1 MLHSLADFAQV
12 CRVSKPAIT
21 QAVKRGLITRGTDGK
36 IDDTDP
42 VNALYL
48 GGKTGAVKKAS
59 PGGGAGRKAKT
70 VPDTLPGE
78 LGGDRLRRLDSIARA
93 RATPPDS
100 ELTAA
105 VLKAQAKREKKRP
118 DGSEGEDA
126 PDPEETEEDFDK
138 LLEAIK
144 ADGGQAG
151 LLLKK
156 LIADIR
162 YKERASERYELEIET
177 KKKNL
182 VERAQ
187 LVTVVQGINKAIDDH
202 FHRLPAKTGPVLYA
216 LAKREGSSELEV
228 IRALEVSMGEAMR
241 KATEDVCRLA

>member
-12 CRVSKPAIT
+12 CHVSKPAIT
-21 QAVKRGLITRGTDGK
+21 QAVKRGLIIRGADGK
-36 IDDTDP
+36 IDDTDQ

-48 GGKTGAVKKAS
+48 GGKTGSVKKPS
-59 PGGGAGRKAKT
+59 PGGGAGRAPKKAKASDPT
-70 VPDTLPGE
+70 TSD
-78 LGGDRLRRLDSIARA
+78 AA
-93 RATPPDS
+93 
-100 ELTAA
+100 LTAA
-105 VLKAQAKREKKRP
+105 VLKAQAKREKKTERR
-118 DGSEGEDA
+118 DGEDA
-126 PDPEETEEDFDK
+126 PDPDEPEEDFDK

-228 IRALEVSMGEAMR
+228 IRALEVSLGEAMR